1 VTNSRPEIKN
11 VRHLRRSLK
20 SPLNRRWAAAWYA
33 ELHTRNGLVPCT
45 VEDVSADG
53 AKVRVGR
60 VPIDGQNV
68 KLVFPNVSP
77 IEACITWRRQDLM
90 GVEFAT
96 SQPWIVDFVQRAT
109 ETGDWFPMASG

>member
-1 VTNSRPEIKN
+1 MIGSRSETQN
-11 VRHLRRSLK
+11 VRPLRRSLK

-33 ELHTRNGLVPCT
+33 ELHTQSGPVPCT

-60 VPIDGQNV
+60 VAVDV
-68 KLVFPNVSP
+68 EDVTLVFPNFSP
-77 IEACITWRRQDLM
+77 IEVRVTWRRRELIGIQ
-90 GVEFAT
+90 FSS

-109 ETGDWFPMASG
+109 ESGDWFPMTPD